1 MTIDPELLRLMSR
14 SQLFETLLSD
24 AENAREEYAQNI
36 GNYCD
41 LCGNTGKY
49 QNRLCGC
56 PESLKLS
63 LIPKKNSRITSW
75 ILFTKNLLINIWKR
89 SKS

>member
-14 SQLFETLLSD
+14 SQLFKTLLSD
-24 AENAREEYAQNI
+24 AENARTEYAQNI
-36 GNYCD
+36 GNHCD

-49 QNRLCGC
+49 QNQLCGC
-56 PESLKLS
+56 PESLKLVYT
-63 LIPKKNSRITSW
+63 PENKSRIVSW

-89 SKS
+89 FKS